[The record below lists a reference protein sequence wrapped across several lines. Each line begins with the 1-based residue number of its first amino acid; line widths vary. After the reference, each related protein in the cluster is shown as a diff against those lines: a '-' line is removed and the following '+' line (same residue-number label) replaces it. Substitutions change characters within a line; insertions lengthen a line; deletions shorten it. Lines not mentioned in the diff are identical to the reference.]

1 MQKDCRVGSEIG
13 FIRVLDENT
22 ASPQFLPCQDLQMP
36 ARSFIFAPME
46 KRNDI
51 VIYQSEDGLVKMEAM
66 VDPAGETIWAT
77 QKAIAALFG
86 VTTAAINQ
94 HLKNIFAEGELK
106 EEATIKKNL
115 IVRKEGSRNVSRNV
129 LMYNLDALL
138 SVGYRIS
145 SKRATQFRIWANG
158 VLKQYTLKG
167 YAVNQNAVASQKYED
182 LKRAMGLLENVFS
195 KELLLTSDQAT
206 DLFGVIRDYT
216 YALDTLD
223 AYDYQSLQI
232 ESTTAPER
240 FHATYDNAMEA
251 IKSLK
256 NKFGG
261 SDLFGVEKD
270 ASFHSSI
277 GQIYQTWDGK
287 DLYPSIEEKA
297 AMLLYL
303 VVKNH
308 SFVDGNK
315 RIAATL
321 FLWFMQN
328 NGILYRLDGTKR
340 ISDASLVALTL
351 MIAES
356 HTEEMDTMVK
366 VVVSLINRKNQ

>member
-1 MQKDCRVGSEIG
+1 MSH
-13 FIRVLDENT
+13 T
-22 ASPQFLPCQDLQMP
+22 
-36 ARSFIFAPME
+36 FAIME
-46 KRNDI
+46 ERNDI
-51 VIYQSEDGLVKMEAM
+51 VIYQSEDGLVKMEAFI
-66 VDPAGETIWAT
+66 DAQLDTIWAT
-77 QKAIAALFG
+77 QKAMAALFG

-94 HLKNIFAEGELK
+94 HLKNIYEEGELK

-115 IVRKEGSRNVSRNV
+115 MVRLEGNRNVSRTV
-129 LMYNLDALL
+129 LTYNLDAIL

-145 SKRATQFRIWANG
+145 SKRATQFRQWASR
-158 VLKQYTLKG
+158 VLKQYMLKG
-167 YAVNQNAVASQKYED
+167 YAINHSVVATQKYED
-182 LKRAMGLLENVFS
+182 LKQAVSLLENVFN
-195 KELLLTSDQAT
+195 KELLLSSDQVT
-206 DLFGVIRDYT
+206 DLFDVIRDYT

-223 AYDYQSLQI
+223 AYDYQSLKI
-232 ESTTAPER
+232 ADTTAPER
-240 FHATYDNAMEA
+240 FHATYENAMEA

-328 NGILYRLDGTKR
+328 NGILYRPDGTKR

-366 VVVSLINRKNQ
+366 VVVSLINRKN

>member
-1 MQKDCRVGSEIG
+1 MHKK
-13 FIRVLDENT
+13 IR
-22 ASPQFLPCQDLQMP
+22 CH
-36 ARSFIFAPME
+36 IFAAME
-46 KRNDI
+46 ERNDI
-51 VIYQSEDGLVKMEAM
+51 VIYQSEDGLVKMEAFI
-66 VDPAGETIWAT
+66 DAQLDTIWAT
-77 QKAIAALFG
+77 QKAMAALFG

-94 HLKNIFAEGELK
+94 HLKNIYEEGELK

-115 IVRKEGSRNVSRNV
+115 MVRLEGNRNVSRTV
-129 LMYNLDALL
+129 LTYNLDAIL

-145 SKRATQFRIWANG
+145 SKRATQFRQWASR
-158 VLKQYTLKG
+158 VLKQYMLKG
-167 YAVNQNAVASQKYED
+167 YAINHSVVATQKYED
-182 LKRAMGLLENVFS
+182 LKQAVSLLENVFN
-195 KELLLTSDQAT
+195 KELLLSSDQVT
-206 DLFGVIRDYT
+206 DLFDVIRDYT

-223 AYDYQSLQI
+223 AYDYQSLKI
-232 ESTTAPER
+232 ADTTAPER
-240 FHATYDNAMEA
+240 FHATYENAMEA

-328 NGILYRLDGTKR
+328 NGILYRPDGTKR

-366 VVVSLINRKNQ
+366 VVVSLINRKN

>member
-1 MQKDCRVGSEIG
+1 MND
-13 FIRVLDENT
+13 N
-22 ASPQFLPCQDLQMP
+22 
-36 ARSFIFAPME
+36 ME
-46 KRNDI
+46 ERNDI
-51 VIYQSEDGLVKMEAM
+51 VIYKSEDGLVKMEAM
-66 VDPAGETIWAT
+66 VDPENETIWAS
-77 QKAIAALFG
+77 QKAIAALFDCTKQNVSYHMG
-86 VTTAAINQ
+86 KIFASGELERSTVVKEILTTAQSGARG
-94 HLKNIFAEGELK
+94 LSEDK
-106 EEATIKKNL
+106 
-115 IVRKEGSRNVSRNV
+115 V
-129 LMYNLDALL
+129 LYYNLDAII
-138 SVGYRIS
+138 SVGYRINS
-145 SKRATQFRIWANG
+145 LRATKFRIWSTS
-158 VLKQYTLKG
+158 VIKEYMRCG
-167 YAVNQNAVASQKYED
+167 YVVNRNAVSEQKYED
-182 LKRAMGLLENVFS
+182 LKKAVGLLENVFS

-206 DLFGVIRDYT
+206 DLFDVIRDYT

-223 AYDYQSLQI
+223 AYDYQSLKI
-232 ESTTAPER
+232 ADTTAPER
-240 FHATYDNAMEA
+240 FHATYENAIEA

-256 NKFGG
+256 EKFGA

-277 GQIYQTWDGK
+277 GQIYQTWEGR

-328 NGILYRLDGTKR
+328 NGILYRPDGLKR

-356 HTEEMDTMVK
+356 HTDEMDTMVK
-366 VVVSLINRKNQ
+366 VVVSLINRKN

>member
-1 MQKDCRVGSEIG
+1 MKE
-13 FIRVLDENT
+13 
-22 ASPQFLPCQDLQMP
+22 
-36 ARSFIFAPME
+36 
-46 KRNDI
+46 RNDI
-51 VIYQSEDGLVKMEAM
+51 VIYQSEDGLVTMEALI
-66 VDPAGETIWAT
+66 DPTGETIWAS
-77 QKAIAALFG
+77 QRAMAELFG
-86 VTTAAINQ
+86 VNSQAITRHLQ
-94 HLKNIFAEGELK
+94 HIYEEGELVK
-106 EEATIKKNL
+106 EATCSKMEQ
-115 IVRKEGSRNVSRNV
+115 VRQEGKRTVTRQIEF
-129 LMYNLDALL
+129 YNLDAII
-138 SVGYRIS
+138 SVGYRIN
-145 SKRATQFRIWANG
+145 SKRATSFRVWSTQVLRQFMI
-158 VLKQYTLKG
+158 KG
-167 YAVNQNAVASQKYED
+167 YVVNRAVVAEKRYEE
-182 LKRAMGLLENVFS
+182 LKKAMGLLENVFS

-206 DLFGVIRDYT
+206 DLFDVIRDYT

-223 AYDYQSLQI
+223 AYDYQSLTI
-232 ESTTAPER
+232 TDTTAPER
-240 FHATYDNAMEA
+240 FHATYENAIEA
-251 IKSLK
+251 IKSLRE
-256 NKFGG
+256 KFGG

-328 NGILYRLDGTKR
+328 NGILYRQDGTKR

-356 HTEEMDTMVK
+356 HTDEMDTMVK
-366 VVVSLINRKNQ
+366 VVVSLINRKN

>member
-1 MQKDCRVGSEIG
+1 
-13 FIRVLDENT
+13 
-22 ASPQFLPCQDLQMP
+22 MP

-46 KRNDI
+46 ERNDI
-51 VIYQSEDGLVKMEAM
+51 VIYQSEDGLVSMEAM
-66 VDPAGETIWAT
+66 VDSKHETIWAT
-77 QKAIAALFG
+77 QKAISVLFQ
-86 VTTAAINQ
+86 VDRSVITR
-94 HLKNIFAEGELK
+94 HLKNVFTTGELEEDSVCAIFAHTAQDGK
-106 EEATIKKNL
+106 TYNTKY
-115 IVRKEGSRNVSRNV
+115 
-129 LMYNLDALL
+129 YNLDAII
-138 SVGYRIS
+138 SVGYRVNSI
-145 SKRATQFRIWANG
+145 RATSFRKWSSSII
-158 VLKQYTLKG
+158 KEYMRHG
-167 YAVNQNAVASQKYED
+167 YVVNRNVVSEQKYED
-182 LKRAMGLLENVFS
+182 LKRAMGLLENVFN
-195 KELLLTSDQAT
+195 KELLLSSDQVT
-206 DLFGVIRDYT
+206 GLFDVIRDYT

-223 AYDYQSLQI
+223 AYDYQSLKI
-232 ESTTAPER
+232 ADTTAPER
-240 FHATYDNAMEA
+240 FHATYDNAMVA

>member
-1 MQKDCRVGSEIG
+1 MH
-13 FIRVLDENT
+13 
-22 ASPQFLPCQDLQMP
+22 
-36 ARSFIFAPME
+36 ARAVIFAPME

-94 HLKNIFAEGELK
+94 HLKNIIAEGELK

-182 LKRAMGLLENVFS
+182 LKRAMGLCG
-195 KELLLTSDQAT
+195 T
-206 DLFGVIRDYT
+206 DPDDCRKPHRGDGHYG
-216 YALDTLD
+216 
-223 AYDYQSLQI
+223 
-232 ESTTAPER
+232 E
-240 FHATYDNAMEA
+240 
-251 IKSLK
+251 
-256 NKFGG
+256 GG
-261 SDLFGVEKD
+261 GEPD
-270 ASFHSSI
+270 
-277 GQIYQTWDGK
+277 
-287 DLYPSIEEKA
+287 
-297 AMLLYL
+297 
-303 VVKNH
+303 
-308 SFVDGNK
+308 
-315 RIAATL
+315 
-321 FLWFMQN
+321 
-328 NGILYRLDGTKR
+328 
-340 ISDASLVALTL
+340 
-351 MIAES
+351 
-356 HTEEMDTMVK
+356 
-366 VVVSLINRKNQ
+366 

>member
-1 MQKDCRVGSEIG
+1 
-13 FIRVLDENT
+13 
-22 ASPQFLPCQDLQMP
+22 MP
-36 ARSFIFAPME
+36 ARAFIFAPME

-86 VTTAAINQ
+86 VTIPNVSY
-94 HLKNIFAEGELK
+94 HFRRIFESGELK
-106 EEATIKKNL
+106 RDTVIKEYLNTAQSGARGLSEEK
-115 IVRKEGSRNVSRNV
+115 V
-129 LMYNLDALL
+129 MYYNLDAII
-138 SVGYRIS
+138 SIGYRINS
-145 SKRATQFRIWANG
+145 IRATSFRIWATS
-158 VLKQYTLKG
+158 VLKQYILKG

-195 KELLLTSDQAT
+195 KDLLLTSDQAT
-206 DLFGVIRDYT
+206 DLFSVIRDYT

-223 AYDYQSLQI
+223 AYDYQSLKI

-240 FHATYDNAMEA
+240 FHATYDNAMVA

-328 NGILYRLDGTKR
+328 NGILYRPDGAKR

>member
-1 MQKDCRVGSEIG
+1 MALEACLKK
-13 FIRVLDENT
+13 VL
-22 ASPQFLPCQDLQMP
+22 
-36 ARSFIFAPME
+36 
-46 KRNDI
+46 
-51 VIYQSEDGLVKMEAM
+51 Y
-66 VDPAGETIWAT
+66 
-77 QKAIAALFG
+77 
-86 VTTAAINQ
+86 
-94 HLKNIFAEGELK
+94 
-106 EEATIKKNL
+106 
-115 IVRKEGSRNVSRNV
+115 
-129 LMYNLDALL
+129 YNLDAII
-138 SVGYRIS
+138 SVGYRINS
-145 SKRATQFRIWANG
+145 LRATKFRIWSTSII
-158 VLKQYTLKG
+158 KEYMRRG
-167 YAVNQNAVASQKYED
+167 YVINRNAISEQKYED
-182 LKRAMGLLENVFS
+182 LKKAVGLLENVFS

-206 DLFGVIRDYT
+206 DLFDVIRDYT

-223 AYDYQSLQI
+223 AYDYQSLKI
-232 ESTTAPER
+232 ADITAPER
-240 FHATYDNAMEA
+240 FHATYENAIEA

-256 NKFGG
+256 EKFGG
-261 SDLFGVEKD
+261 SELFGLEKD

-277 GQIYQTWDGK
+277 GQIYQTWEGH

-328 NGILYRLDGTKR
+328 NGILYRADGTKR
-340 ISDASLVALTL
+340 ISDASLVALSL

-356 HTEEMDTMVK
+356 HTDEMATMVK

>member
-1 MQKDCRVGSEIG
+1 
-13 FIRVLDENT
+13 
-22 ASPQFLPCQDLQMP
+22 MP

-46 KRNDI
+46 ERNDI

-195 KELLLTSDQAT
+195 KDLLLTSDQAT
-206 DLFGVIRDYT
+206 DLFSVIRDYT

-256 NKFGG
+256 KKFGG

-328 NGILYRLDGTKR
+328 NGILYRPDGAKR

>member
-1 MQKDCRVGSEIG
+1 
-13 FIRVLDENT
+13 
-22 ASPQFLPCQDLQMP
+22 
-36 ARSFIFAPME
+36 ME
-46 KRNDI
+46 ERNDI
-51 VIYQSEDGLVKMEAM
+51 VIYQSEDGLVSMEAM
-66 VDPAGETIWAT
+66 IDAPNDTLWAT
-77 QKAIAALFG
+77 QKAISSLFQ
-86 VTTAAINQ
+86 VDRSVITK
-94 HLKNIFAEGELK
+94 HLRNVFLSGELDEKSVCAIFAHTAPDG
-106 EEATIKKNL
+106 KNYQT
-115 IVRKEGSRNVSRNV
+115 KY
-129 LMYNLDALL
+129 YNLDAII
-138 SVGYRIS
+138 SVGYRVNS
-145 SKRATQFRIWANG
+145 LRATSFRKWATS
-158 VLKQYTLKG
+158 LIKQYMLKG
-167 YAVNQNAVASQKYED
+167 YAVNRNVVSEQKYEE
-182 LKRAMGLLENVFS
+182 LKKAMGLLENVFS

-206 DLFGVIRDYT
+206 DLFDVIPDYT

-223 AYDYQSLQI
+223 AYDYQSLTI
-232 ESTTAPER
+232 TDTTAPER
-240 FHATYDNAMEA
+240 FHATYENAIEA
-251 IKSLK
+251 IKSLRE
-256 NKFGG
+256 KFGG
-261 SDLFGVEKD
+261 SDLFGIEKD

-303 VVKNH
+303 VIKNH

-328 NGILYRLDGTKR
+328 NGILYRPDGCKR

-366 VVVSLINRKNQ
+366 VVVSLINRKN

>member
-1 MQKDCRVGSEIG
+1 MSH
-13 FIRVLDENT
+13 T
-22 ASPQFLPCQDLQMP
+22 
-36 ARSFIFAPME
+36 FAIME
-46 KRNDI
+46 ERNDI
-51 VIYQSEDGLVKMEAM
+51 VIYQSEDGLVKMEAFI
-66 VDPAGETIWAT
+66 DAQLDTIWAT
-77 QKAIAALFG
+77 QKAMAALFG

-94 HLKNIFAEGELK
+94 HLKNIYEEGELK

-115 IVRKEGSRNVSRNV
+115 MVRLEGNRSVSRTV
-129 LMYNLDALL
+129 LTYNLDAIL

-145 SKRATQFRIWANG
+145 SKRATQFRQWASR
-158 VLKQYTLKG
+158 VLKQYMLKG
-167 YAVNQNAVASQKYED
+167 YAINHSVVATQKYED
-182 LKRAMGLLENVFS
+182 LKQAVSLLENVFN
-195 KELLLTSDQAT
+195 KELLLSSDQVT
-206 DLFGVIRDYT
+206 DLFDVIRDYT

-223 AYDYQSLQI
+223 AYDYQSLKI
-232 ESTTAPER
+232 ADTTAPER
-240 FHATYDNAMEA
+240 FHATYENAMEA

-328 NGILYRLDGTKR
+328 NGILYRLDGSKR

-356 HTEEMDTMVK
+356 HTEEMDTMIK
-366 VVVSLINRKNQ
+366 VVVSLINRKN

>member
-1 MQKDCRVGSEIG
+1 
-13 FIRVLDENT
+13 
-22 ASPQFLPCQDLQMP
+22 
-36 ARSFIFAPME
+36 ME
-46 KRNDI
+46 ERNDI
-51 VIYQSEDGLVKMEAM
+51 VIYRSEDGLVRMEAL
-66 VDPAGETIWAT
+66 VDPSGETIWAT
-77 QKAIAALFG
+77 QKAIAALFD
-86 VTTAAINQ
+86 VTVP
-94 HLKNIFAEGELK
+94 NISYHFKRIFQSGELDPDMVIK
-106 EEATIKKNL
+106 EFL
-115 IVRKEGSRNVSRNV
+115 ITAQSGARGRSDEPV
-129 LMYNLDALL
+129 MYYNLDAII
-138 SVGYRIS
+138 SIGYRINS
-145 SKRATQFRIWANG
+145 IRATKFRIWATQ
-158 VLKQYTLKG
+158 LIKQYMLKG
-167 YAVNQNAVASQKYED
+167 YAVNRNAVSEQKYEE
-182 LKRAMGLLENVFS
+182 LKKAMGLLENVFS

-206 DLFGVIRDYT
+206 DLFDVIRDYT

-223 AYDYQSLQI
+223 AYDYQSLRI
-232 ESTTAPER
+232 TDTTAPER

-256 NKFGG
+256 EKFGA

-277 GQIYQTWDGK
+277 GQIYQTWEGE

-328 NGILYRLDGTKR
+328 NGILYRTDGTKR

-366 VVVSLINRKNQ
+366 VVVSLINRKN